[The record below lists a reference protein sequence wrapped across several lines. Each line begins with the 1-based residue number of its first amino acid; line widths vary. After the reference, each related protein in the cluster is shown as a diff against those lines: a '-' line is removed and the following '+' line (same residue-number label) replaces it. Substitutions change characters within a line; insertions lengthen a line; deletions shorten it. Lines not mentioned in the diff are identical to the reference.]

1 MPLNT
6 RSVAVTMAVICFF
19 GVGFIA
25 WFSGL
30 SPFTCCRRA
39 VIAAMSGGVAGALT
53 VKAVNAILISAMANN
68 RMKQQ
73 KEEAG
78 DSNS

>member
-1 MPLNT
+1 MPFNT

-19 GVGFIA
+19 GVGFIS

-39 VIAAMSGGVAGALT
+39 VIAAMFAGAAGILT
-53 VKAVNAILISAMANN
+53 VKAVNAIVISAMASSQ
-68 RMKQQ
+68 MKQR

>member
-6 RSVAVTMAVICFF
+6 RSIAVTMAVICFF
-19 GVGFIA
+19 GVGFIG
-25 WFSGL
+25 WFSGF

-39 VIAAMSGGVAGALT
+39 VVAAMFGGAAGALT
-53 VKAVNAILISAMANN
+53 VKAVNAILISAMATNQ
-68 RMKQQ
+68 MKQR